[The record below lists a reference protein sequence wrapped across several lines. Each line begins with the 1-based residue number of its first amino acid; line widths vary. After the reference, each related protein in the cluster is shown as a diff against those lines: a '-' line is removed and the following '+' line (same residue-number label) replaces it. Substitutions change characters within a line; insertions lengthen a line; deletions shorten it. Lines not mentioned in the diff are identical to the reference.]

1 MVELDKS
8 SVKPATHAKVRIL
21 ETADDLFY
29 SEGVHTVGVD
39 RIIAEAHVTKATFY
53 KYFRSKDALIVAYV
67 QGRDKHTRDFVQ
79 SLESRFDTP
88 ERRLRAFVSSV
99 SNDLMNTNFQGGA
112 FINAAAQ
119 FTDPMHPVRIAVT
132 DHREWFAT
140 TLENLFR
147 GMGHPRPGDAADDFT
162 LARDGAVASAHLG
175 DPIAANAALG
185 RAVQRI
191 LDESTR

>member
-1 MVELDKS
+1 MVELQELP
-8 SVKPATHAKVRIL
+8 VRPTTHAKVRIL
-21 ETADDLFY
+21 ATADALFY
-29 SEGVHTVGVD
+29 GEGVHTVGVD

-67 QGRDKHTRDFVQ
+67 QGRDKQSRDFIE
-79 SLESRFDTP
+79 SLEKSYDTP
-88 ERRLRAFVSSV
+88 ERRLRAFVASV
-99 SNDLMNTNFQGGA
+99 SNDLMNSQFQGGA

-140 TLENLFR
+140 VLENMFR

-162 LARDGAVASAHLG
+162 LARDGAVSSAHLG
-175 DPIAANAALG
+175 DAIAANAALG

-191 LDESTR
+191 LDESSR